1 MKGEEYLIVTLK
13 GVVQIYS
20 LVFIIKRSC
29 MKKVTIVIKLQDE
42 INEEQ
47 IVDTAFRNLVDS
59 GDVDHY
65 MIVKTEN

>member
-1 MKGEEYLIVTLK
+1 
-13 GVVQIYS
+13 
-20 LVFIIKRSC
+20 